1 MFLHNKSPI
10 FAIFERTMFLLRFS
24 IFHKIFTCIFMFFR
38 IKQLFPS
45 ALFIFVFILYRHGLN
60 KPTNAAHIVIN
71 TPMSRIQKVLV
82 LMASFYSL
90 CICFGIAFNMSVLNN
105 EWLEY
110 FQKTKAETSLIQST
124 TMAMLNLGG
133 NTEYIDKYIYVWLY
147 IFTIYRHWPKI
158 ELFFW
163 CPCNMLPVEVSKPNC
178 VSSSLPVDRIY

>member
-1 MFLHNKSPI
+1 
-10 FAIFERTMFLLRFS
+10 MFLLRFS
-24 IFHKIFTCIFMFFR
+24 IFHKVLNCILMLFR

-45 ALFIFVFILYRHGLN
+45 ALFFSILFRRGIS

-71 TPMSRIQKVLV
+71 SPVSRIQKVLV

-90 CICFGIAFNMSVLNN
+90 SLCFGIAFNMSVLNN

-133 NTEYIDKYIYVWLY
+133 NIEYIDKYFY
-147 IFTIYRHWPKI
+147 F
-158 ELFFW
+158 
-163 CPCNMLPVEVSKPNC
+163 
-178 VSSSLPVDRIY
+178 